1 MDGDYY
7 TNPTQNYITQNNP
20 STPIIIAL
28 IVIIIIAIV
37 ESIALIVIV
46 PQYLDLTGGEDIYL
60 DDDID
65 TILMEFE
72 ESSAYN
78 DEVNIGE

>member
-7 TNPTQNYITQNNP
+7 TKPTQNYTTQNNP

-28 IVIIIIAIV
+28 IVTIIIAIV
-37 ESIALIVIV
+37 ESIALIAIV